1 MKKITRFL
9 SLIVLLGIILSL
21 CGCSYLDELRA
32 TRATIV
38 EDGAIRLVDGT
49 EYYLLPENEYFSPD
63 FTNDAT
69 FYAVDDEDVPLLLID
84 LFGYYGYKTQDGQ
97 FLKMYLT
104 GSTQYYCRADSFDSM
119 LERMN
124 SSFTPELYC
133 YDYYDYETYEN
144 QLYTLT
150 PQQAEAVESVLE
162 NQEPYALPTG
172 AKLDYEYR
180 ISLYRY
186 TSDYLFCDKFVDICY
201 ADGAFY
207 LVENGKMIY
216 TVPNSMYVT
225 FSRAVKKYLD

>member
-9 SLIVLLGIILSL
+9 SLIVLLGILMSL

-49 EYYLLPENEYFSPD
+49 EYYLLPENEHFSPD
-63 FTNDAT
+63 FTNDAII
-69 FYAVDDEDVPLLLID
+69 YAVEDEDVPLLLID
-84 LFGYYGYKTQDGQ
+84 LFGDHGYKNQDGQ

-119 LERMN
+119 LARMN

-133 YDYYDYETYEN
+133 YDYYDSEIYEY

-150 PQQAEAVESVLE
+150 PQQAEAVESVLAD
-162 NQEPYALPTG
+162 QEPYALPTG

-180 ISLYRY
+180 INLYRY
-186 TSDYLFCDKFVDICY
+186 TSDYLFRQKSVDICY
-201 ADGAFY
+201 KDGTFY
-207 LVENGKMIY
+207 LVENGNMIY
-216 TVPNSMYVT
+216 TVPNSLYVT
-225 FSRAVKKYLD
+225 FSRAVRKHLE